1 MSHPAPVR
9 PAAPHPA
16 EEAPDP
22 GDNSPEAALPPEAV
36 RAVAGLLGEGRVVA
50 HRPCFARAF
59 GGAACGLL
67 LSQFWFWSG
76 TPTVRGRAGGWFWK
90 SQREITEET
99 GLTRAETETARRRLR
114 ALGVLEEERRGIPAT
129 LHFRLDTAAM
139 QRLLWAHVQAQP
151 APAPPVQAQSP
162 PLGAAPTPAPLPAP
176 TAQTGLP
183 IMRTFVRGSVAN
195 KFAGIAQ
202 TTSERTSEM
211 ISKKTQT
218 GAQPVSPAASGER
231 KTGTAVPGTAVPG
244 TAVIGSSQCAVNRS
258 GAARLKAALE
268 AARKLG
274 ARPGG
279 GRSPPAME
287 EAGWE
292 EAGWEEAPA
301 LKVPVYPE

>member
-1 MSHPAPVR
+1 MSHPR
-9 PAAPHPA
+9 PADHVPDD
-16 EEAPDP
+16 APDP
-22 GDNSPEAALPPEAV
+22 TDGGLEAALSPEAV

-99 GLTRAETETARRRLR
+99 GLSRAETETARRRLR

-151 APAPPVQAQSP
+151 APAPPVQAHVQAQSP

-183 IMRTFVRGSVAN
+183 IIRTLVRGSVAN

-287 EAGWE
+287 EAG
-292 EAGWEEAPA
+292 
-301 LKVPVYPE
+301 

>member
-1 MSHPAPVR
+1 MSRPV
-9 PAAPHPA
+9 PTSVPA
-16 EEAPDP
+16 EAHRQSTP
-22 GDNSPEAALPPEAV
+22 GLASAESGPADALPPEAV

-76 TPTVRGRAGGWFWK
+76 TPTVRGRSGGWFWK

-183 IMRTFVRGSVAN
+183 IMRTLVRGSVAN

-231 KTGTAVPGTAVPG
+231 KTGTAVPGTAV
-244 TAVIGSSQCAVNRS
+244 IGSSQCAVNRS

-287 EAGWE
+287 EAG
-292 EAGWEEAPA
+292 
-301 LKVPVYPE
+301 